1 MKTQTVRLVDL
12 FFIAPYL
19 LIAATKPKLSK
30 TDRAIVIAI
39 AAGTFYYNALNYFKY
54 ETKKT
59 A

>member
-1 MKTQTVRLVDL
+1 VKTQTVRLIDL

-19 LIAATKPKLSK
+19 LIAATKPRLSK

-39 AAGTFYYNALNYFKY
+39 AAGTFYYNAINYLKY

>member
-1 MKTQTVRLVDL
+1 MKTQTVRLIDIFL
-12 FFIAPYL
+12 IAPYL

-39 AAGTFYYNALNYFKY
+39 AAGTFYYNAINYFKY